1 MSYFKRDKRAYLL
14 LEDGTVFE
22 GYNMGVEGTAVGELV
37 FNTGMTGYQ
46 ETLTDPSFYGQIVM
60 QTYPLVGNYGV
71 NDDDM
76 QSERSWV
83 NGLIVREWCGEP
95 SNFRAT
101 ATIHD
106 FLVRQKKVGIWD
118 IDTRA
123 LTKILRDKGSMRGAI
138 TTQDIKTQREILLKR
153 IKNPQTE
160 DMVAAVTCDK
170 KGWFYTRENRANH
183 VALIDYGYRKA
194 FLNILLDLGCNVT
207 LMPAQTDLDD
217 IRELNPDGIFL
228 SNGPGDPRSYDT
240 YVRLIKSYLDY
251 GKPIFG
257 IGLGH
262 QLLALAKG
270 AEVTP
275 LHHGHRGF
283 SHPVQCVATGRVY
296 MTHQNHGYT
305 VAADSLP
312 ANVGKVTHVHL
323 HDKSCEAIE
332 YAEGYV
338 FSTEFYPQ
346 ITPCPNST
354 GFFFE
359 RFNEFM
365 ERGQQGCL

>member
-14 LEDGTVFE
+14 LADGTLFE
-22 GYNMGVEGTAVGELV
+22 GYNMGVEGTAIGELV
-37 FNTGMTGYQ
+37 FNTGMSGYQ
-46 ETLTDPSFYGQIVM
+46 ETLTDPSFYGQIVL

-76 QSERSWV
+76 ESERSWV
-83 NGLIVREWCGEP
+83 SGLIVREWCGEP

-106 FLVRQKKVGIWD
+106 FLVRQKKVGLWD

-123 LTKILRDKGSMRGAI
+123 LTKILRDRGSMKAAI
-138 TTQDIKTQREILLKR
+138 TTLDVHSHRDALLDRIQNDPVQDG
-153 IKNPQTE
+153 
-160 DMVAAVTCDK
+160 VAAVTCDK

-207 LMPAQTDLDD
+207 IMPAQTDLNA
-217 IRELNPDGIFL
+217 IRDLNPDGIFL
-228 SNGPGDPRSYDT
+228 SNGPGDPRT
-240 YVRLIKSYLDY
+240 YSLYADLVKDYLDY

-262 QLLALAKG
+262 QLLALVKG
-270 AEVTP
+270 AEITALP
-275 LHHGHRGF
+275 HGHRGF
-283 SHPVQCVATGRVY
+283 SHPVQSVETGRVY

-305 VAADSLP
+305 VVPESVSEK
-312 ANVGKVTHVHL
+312 VGKITHVHL

-365 ERGQQGCL
+365 ERGQLGCL